1 MIKKQSSIYRHCLL
15 ALILPFCQAN
25 TINQQNQFISNKNLL
40 RSASTPMPT
49 DSHDYPF
56 GRLLELQEG
65 SNIVTEDLS
74 TRYKPKACEYF
85 DYNHYNQRQYSE
97 NANDNPLSSEIENN
111 LNLAS
116 IIGSDN
122 RTKVND
128 PKSSLYLPTAF
139 ILITYNNVYNQKT
152 KSYDTRK
159 FIGSAFLE
167 GWNLAVT
174 AGHCVYGDVTDSG
187 DYEDNT
193 DNPRFASKI
202 EFFFGAESYADIQ
215 KGSAYQYYAVAEE
228 VSIESA
234 YYIEPKFPQDWAAVK
249 LDRNIGN
256 KTWWYGKIENWY
268 QDNASIYTC
277 GYPGDKPEG
286 TMWEVSGKLVKKES
300 DFLYNFD
307 LDVMGGQSG
316 SPLFKGSNNKSGY
329 VCGIATFGSPEHNGG
344 TIFSDLVYSFLNS
357 FVTSDTSRDYAYEY
371 LSLSSLGNSEHTW
384 SIRVTNNTSKII
396 RCHYNKKMCFNN
408 DAAAW
413 NLSNVDDIIIRPYGY
428 QDIQISENWFATS
441 VAVCYEYMNKKVI
454 TYADNLSNNGLRE
467 YHNLKELK
475 KGA

>member
-15 ALILPFCQAN
+15 VLILPFCQAN

-40 RSASTPMPT
+40 KSASTPMPT

-97 NANDNPLSSEIENN
+97 NANDNPLSFEVENN

-174 AGHCVYGDVTDSG
+174 AGHCVYGDVTNSG

-202 EFFFGAESYADIQ
+202 EFFFGAESYAGIQ

-256 KTWWYGKIENWY
+256 KTGWYGKIGNWY

-316 SPLFKGSNNKSGY
+316 SPLFKKVQIIN
-329 VCGIATFGSPEHNGG
+329 
-344 TIFSDLVYSFLNS
+344 LVM
-357 FVTSDTSRDYAYEY
+357 FVELPPLDHQNTMEEQY
-371 LSLSSLGNSEHTW
+371 LA
-384 SIRVTNNTSKII
+384 I
-396 RCHYNKKMCFNN
+396 
-408 DAAAW
+408 
-413 NLSNVDDIIIRPYGY
+413 
-428 QDIQISENWFATS
+428 WF
-441 VAVCYEYMNKKVI
+441 I
-454 TYADNLSNNGLRE
+454 
-467 YHNLKELK
+467 HF
-475 KGA
+475 